1 MSQVQL
7 IPYPACSF
15 LEFFLR
21 PSFMLCFHPATV
33 CSIRQ
38 LLLSLSLRLPI
49 CMHAVLARP
58 QPGKTRNRK
67 QNRAAKGNASL
78 MSRCCIALPD
88 FLARLHLRLCELP
101 CLASST
107 LLDLNCAYV
116 AALQLRTPGVP
127 ALLFL
132 KPRIELPAKRV
143 LVQMLWHFVRTVR
156 RSRRPPSVRGAADLF
171 LRVGVCISSFSP

>member
-1 MSQVQL
+1 
-7 IPYPACSF
+7 
-15 LEFFLR
+15 
-21 PSFMLCFHPATV
+21 MLCFRPATV
-33 CSIRQ
+33 CSIRR
-38 LLLSLSLRLPI
+38 LCSCLSA
-49 CMHAVLARP
+49 CMPCSHGRM
-58 QPGKTRNRK
+58 QEKTRNRK

-88 FLARLHLRLCELP
+88 FLARFHLRLCELP
-101 CLASST
+101 CLALST